1 MKYFVADAHADT
13 LYAIAIE
20 DKAPEGC
27 AVTPGALASGGVGL
41 QTFALFAGS
50 KGPAGQPY
58 DKARRMLARVL
69 DLGVPILTGAL
80 PEDPPSSP
88 CGILSIEGGEVLEG
102 SFERLNEFAAE
113 GVRMIAITWNHENEL
128 AYPAMNDCG
137 KGLKPLGV
145 DMLHA
150 MNALGILADV
160 SHLNEAGFY
169 GVIEHSSL
177 PVVAS
182 HSNLRTLASSPRN
195 LWPEQARAIFAGR
208 GFVGINF
215 YSDFLTDGRPA
226 VIDDVIRH
234 IDGFCELGGVDCV
247 GFGSDFDGIERW
259 PEGLHNP
266 VGFPVILER
275 LEKMGY
281 TGAQVAGI
289 AGLNLYRVLRGARQ
303 APKAV

>member
-20 DKAPEGC
+20 NKAPEAC
-27 AVTPGALASGGVGL
+27 AVTPGALISGGVGL
-41 QTFALFAGS
+41 QTFALFAGP

-58 DKARRMLARVL
+58 FKARRMLARVRE
-69 DLGVPILTGAL
+69 LGVPILTGARR
-80 PEDPPSSP
+80 EDAPTSP

-102 SFERLNEFAAE
+102 SFERLNAFAAE
-113 GVRMIAITWNHENEL
+113 GVRMIAVTWNHENEL
-128 AYPAMNDCG
+128 AYPAMNDVG

-145 DMLHA
+145 DMLRE

-169 GVIEHSSL
+169 GVTEHSSL

-208 GFVGINF
+208 GFIGINF
-215 YSDFLTDGRPA
+215 YSDFLADGREA

-259 PEGLHNP
+259 PEGLSNP
-266 VGFPVILER
+266 AGFPVVLER
-275 LEKMGY
+275 LERMGY
-281 TGAQVAGI
+281 TNAQVAGF
-289 AGLNLYRVLRGARQ
+289 AGLNLYRVLREARQ

>member
-1 MKYFVADAHADT
+1 VKYFVADAHADT

-20 DKAPEGC
+20 GKAPATC
-27 AVTPGALASGGVGL
+27 AVNAGALVSGGVGL

-50 KGPAGQPY
+50 QGPAGQPY
-58 DKARRMLARVL
+58 LKARRMLARVR

-80 PEDPPSSP
+80 PEDAPPSP

-113 GVRMIAITWNHENEL
+113 GIRMIAITWNHENEL

-145 DMLHA
+145 DMLRA

-169 GVIEHSSL
+169 DVIEHSPL

-182 HSNLRTLASSPRN
+182 HSNLRTLASSRRN
-195 LWPEQARAIFAGR
+195 LWPDQARAIFAGR

-215 YSDFLTDGRPA
+215 YSDFLADGREA

-234 IDGFCELGGVDCV
+234 IDGFCELGGVDCI

-259 PEGLHNP
+259 PEGLHGP
-266 VGFPVILER
+266 AGFPMVLER

-281 TGAQVAGI
+281 TASQVAGI
-289 AGLNLYRVLRGARQ
+289 AGLNLYRVLREAQR
-303 APKAV
+303 AAEAV